1 MEVSKAGGIGGLI
14 AGAVTLPIFGGS
26 GIGLATGCATSG
38 KRCGAILRI
47 LGVLCLAPLAAAQL
61 QPPSGSGFIRI
72 QVWPGTASLGPGQT
86 QQFVAKFAGITNTG
100 VRWSISPNI
109 GMIAASG
116 LYTAP
121 AKIRG
126 GAPVTIT
133 ATSEASL
140 SITSTATVS
149 FYSPETE
156 ADYPLLGSFLT
167 FNRNMPSSLWSQDL
181 EWMRLAGMSTIVIL
195 SVGSLKPDNTQPSGY
210 SLVGM
215 LYPSAQ
221 GDPRDRNAADRLEM
235 ILSLADERGMRV
247 YLGSLQLVG
256 VWESGLHSA
265 GLRDYNRRV
274 AEEVLRKYGHHPSLA
289 GWYFTQE
296 IWLNWVKYYG
306 PQYEGTWLLQTFV
319 QDMEELDPTKPVC
332 TTVVFKKSAD
342 RTMPGLTPSEVEW
355 VATDFLAAARL
366 PILLPQDGAGAQA
379 GAPPVSELPAYF
391 QAFKNA
397 ARRAGAGTV
406 LWSLV
411 ETFTAVPN
419 ENQDRFPG
427 ASAARIQAQVD
438 AVRPYVSG
446 YISWIFGNDMS
457 PRAVYYPVEASELYR
472 DYLWRFRPST
482 VPRTIALRPRFYF
495 SWPEPPALQRD
506 WDSKLGNRTGG
517 GYNDS
522 ALADWA
528 GFREADT
535 GGTVRVV
542 ADVGTPRQIRS
553 VRALSLSLNAAGI
566 FHPRRMLVEASFDGV
581 NFWSVG
587 DLIIRKEDT
596 RDFTVGWSEIGF
608 ETTARYVRFTF
619 AHQASLYLSELEVIG
634 VRDEPL

>member
-1 MEVSKAGGIGGLI
+1 MSKAGGIIWLI
-14 AGAVTLPIFGGS
+14 AAV
-26 GIGLATGCATSG
+26 GLA
-38 KRCGAILRI
+38 
-47 LGVLCLAPLAAAQL
+47 PMPAAQA
-61 QPPSGSGFIRI
+61 RI

-86 QQFVAKFAGITNTG
+86 QKFVAKIAGITNTR

-109 GMIAASG
+109 GTIAPSG
-116 LYTAP
+116 LYIAP
-121 AKIRG
+121 AKIAG
-126 GAPVTIT
+126 GEPVTIM
-133 ATSEASL
+133 ATSEAAG

-149 FYSPETE
+149 FYSPQTE

-167 FNRNMPSSLWSQDL
+167 FNRDMPRSLWSQEL
-181 EWMRLAGMSTIVIL
+181 EWMRQAGMNTIVIL

-215 LYPSAQ
+215 IYGSAQ
-221 GDPRDRNAADRLEM
+221 GEPDRLET

-265 GLRDYNRRV
+265 ALREYNRKV
-274 AEEVLRKYGHHPSLA
+274 AEEVLRLYGHHPSLA

-306 PQYEGTWLLQTFV
+306 PQYEGTWLLRSYV
-319 QDMEELDPTKPVC
+319 QDMEALDPTKPVC
-332 TTVVFKKSAD
+332 TTVVFKKHAD
-342 RTMPGLTPSEVEW
+342 RTMPGLTPTEVEW
-355 VATDFLAAARL
+355 LATDFLAATRL
-366 PILLPQDGAGAQA
+366 PMLMPQDGAGAQA
-379 GAPPVSELPAYF
+379 GAPLVSELPAYF
-391 QAFKNA
+391 QAFKA
-397 ARRAGAGTV
+397 ATERAGAGTV

-411 ETFTAVPN
+411 ETFTAVAN

-427 ASAARIQAQVD
+427 ADATRIQAQVD

-446 YISWIFGNDMS
+446 YVSWIFGNDMS

-472 DYLWRFRPST
+472 EYLWRFRPGS
-482 VPRTIALRPRFYF
+482 VPRTIALRPRIYV

-517 GYNDS
+517 GYDDS
-522 ALADWA
+522 LLSAWA
-528 GFREADT
+528 GFREAET

-542 ADVGTPRQIRS
+542 ADMGTPRQILTAR
-553 VRALSLSLNAAGI
+553 VLSLSLNSAGI
-566 FHPRRMLVEASFDGV
+566 FHPRHMLVEASFDGV
-581 NFWSVG
+581 NYWRVG
-587 DLIIRKEDT
+587 DLAIKNEDT
-596 RDFTVGWSEIGF
+596 RNFTVGWSEMGF

-619 AHQASLYLSELEVIG
+619 AHQASMYLSELEVIG
-634 VRDEPL
+634 LKEI